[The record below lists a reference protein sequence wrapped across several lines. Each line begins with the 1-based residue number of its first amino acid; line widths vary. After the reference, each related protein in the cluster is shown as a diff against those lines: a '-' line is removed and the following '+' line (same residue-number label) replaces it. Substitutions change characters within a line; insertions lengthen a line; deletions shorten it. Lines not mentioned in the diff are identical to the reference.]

1 MTGPGARARQVNVPE
16 LRTRISNEAAR
27 LDVTL
32 PPVAGASGITQRG
45 AFMPSPL
52 PPYKLQPEL
61 HPRPGGYSMAD
72 YGTVNDE
79 AFVVA
84 AYMSVLGRL
93 PDPVG
98 LLQNVAA
105 VRRGVPKPFI
115 LARLRYSREGRAVG
129 ARVRGLL
136 PRVLF
141 HAVQRMPLV
150 GALAGLTSAL
160 LRPARLEDRLNRLES
175 LVAQFSEEL
184 ARQAAERGQIFSSDL
199 ARLAAE
205 IEELRTAVARTD
217 VPVVENAAQDM
228 DGLLAML
235 DRLSAPAVAF
245 SNEVLTSPAVEL
257 LCAPEEATPARC
269 VEVFRSL
276 LEQRGFARSELLDL
290 GDRGLLLVARR

>member
-1 MTGPGARARQVNVPE
+1 MAPEMRGRQVNVRE
-16 LRTRISNEAAR
+16 LRARIAGEASR
-27 LDVTL
+27 LGVAL
-32 PPVAGASGITQRG
+32 PPVAGASDIAER
-45 AFMPSPL
+45 APFMPSPL
-52 PPYKLQPEL
+52 PPYKLQPDL

-129 ARVRGLL
+129 TRVRGLL

-141 HAVQRMPLV
+141 HAVQRIPFV
-150 GALAGLTSAL
+150 GALAGIAAAL

-175 LVAQFSEEL
+175 LVARLSEEL

-205 IEELRTAVARTD
+205 VEELRTATARTD
-217 VPVVENAAQDM
+217 VPVIEIAPPDM
-228 DGLLAML
+228 DSLLAML
-235 DRLSAPAVAF
+235 DRLTAPAVAF
-245 SNEVLTSPAVEL
+245 SHEVLTSRAVEL
-257 LCAPEEATPARC
+257 LCAPEQATPARC
-269 VEVFRSL
+269 AELFRSL